1 MSIDLYSILLNIN
14 QTLGKG
20 VRPLT
25 TKVKQYAAQLAE
37 AEATKIGTAPLTLI
51 DSELSVKDAYYIQLE
66 NINKKLEQGQKIVG
80 KKIGLTSKAMQ
91 NLLGVGEPDYGHLL
105 DSMVVENG
113 GKISIEQVL
122 QPKVEAEIA
131 FILKKELRGPN
142 VTTLDVLQ
150 ATEYVVPA
158 LEIVDSRV
166 KDWKIKLADTVAD
179 NASSGYYVLGGKPTR
194 IEDIDLELIGMVLT
208 KNGELVNTGVGAAAL
223 GNPASCVAWL
233 ANKLSEFDIPL
244 RAGEV
249 ILSGALSAA
258 EAAQAG
264 DSFTARF
271 AHLGQV
277 SVRF

>member
-1 MSIDLYSILLNIN
+1 MTN
-14 QTLGKG
+14 
-20 VRPLT
+20 
-25 TKVKQYAAQLAE
+25 KVQQYAEQLVE
-37 AEATKIGTAPLTLI
+37 AENTRIGTAPLTAI
-51 DSELSVKDAYYIQLE
+51 DPDLTVKDAYYIQLE
-66 NINKKLEQGQKIVG
+66 NISKKVTKGQKIVG

-105 DSMVVENG
+105 DSMVVENNG
-113 GKISIEQVL
+113 RISIEQVL

-166 KDWKIKLADTVAD
+166 KDWKIKLVDTVAD
-179 NASSGYYVLGGKPTR
+179 NASSGYYVLGGKPTK
-194 IEDIDLELIGMVLT
+194 IEDINLELIGMVFT
-208 KNGELVNTGVGAAAL
+208 KNGDIVNTGVGAAAL

-258 EAAQAG
+258 EVATAG
-264 DSFTARF
+264 DTFTARF
-271 AHLGQV
+271 AHIGQV
-277 SVRF
+277 SVNF